1 VPLFLLDFSRS
12 VIYGSVMTENP
23 VVVVTARVE
32 SGLHREVRQIAVAR
46 GESLQ
51 SVLVKALE
59 SYVAAFGAKS

>member
-1 VPLFLLDFSRS
+1 
-12 VIYGSVMTENP
+12 MTDNP

-51 SVLVKALE
+51 AILVKALE